1 LTHDIFFGVLQ
12 VHRKLV
18 SSTSKGDMYETQ
30 LLDEFADTDATKEFF
45 ACLDQNLNKV
55 NKFYRTK
62 EKEFLD
68 RGESLK
74 KQMDI
79 LIELKSA
86 FMEKKGKG
94 STSQHSKEEESITS
108 CTFYNSGK

>member
-1 LTHDIFFGVLQ
+1 MIYIFFGVLQ

-18 SSTSKGDMYETQ
+18 SSASKGDMYETQ

-86 FMEKKGKG
+86 FMEKKGQG

>member
-1 LTHDIFFGVLQ
+1 
-12 VHRKLV
+12 
-18 SSTSKGDMYETQ
+18 MYETQ
-30 LLDEFADTDATKEFF
+30 LLDQFADTDATKEFF
-45 ACLDQNLNKV
+45 ACLDHNLNKV

-79 LIELKSA
+79 LVELKSA
-86 FMEKKGKG
+86 FIEKKGKG
-94 STSQHSKEEESITS
+94 SSCQYSKEEESVS
-108 CTFYNSGK
+108 STFSISGTYSTLACLINQCEHSLCLN